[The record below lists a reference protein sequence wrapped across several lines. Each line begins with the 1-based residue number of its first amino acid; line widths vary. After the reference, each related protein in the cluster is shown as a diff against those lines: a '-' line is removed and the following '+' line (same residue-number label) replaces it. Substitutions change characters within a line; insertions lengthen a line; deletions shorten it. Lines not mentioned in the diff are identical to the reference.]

1 MLGYPHDV
9 RQMLLC
15 QNNGILKYMKPGSY
29 LIDHTTSSPALA
41 VLIASEAS
49 ARKVNSVDAP
59 VSGGDIG
66 AKNGNLVT
74 MCGGEKN
81 HIEHLMPLL
90 KIYSAEV

>member
-1 MLGYPHDV
+1 MGDHL
-9 RQMLLC
+9 RA
-15 QNNGILKYMKPGSY
+15 PG
-29 LIDHTTSSPALA
+29 
-41 VLIASEAS
+41 ASFGSDCDAA

-81 HIEHLMPLL
+81 HIENLMPLL